1 MPDTKGNGGQ
11 RLEKVRRNMLRMTSP
26 AGFGD
31 DSAKEFGS
39 LSAINVPPWLA
50 RADAAYDRAVRLIR
64 DSAPPG
70 DNSHQRDLDEIR
82 LDGAQHDPEV
92 RLEYWRGVRSL
103 LQESEENLASIHHVF
118 EKAEEV
124 PLDVSVYLAFV
135 RFLLRLVSQ
144 IAMAARSGVELAADA
159 RSFPAPLF
167 PAKFHDM
174 LADAGAIFTASE
186 GRIRQF
192 ALDSIEIATPAIDTI
207 REDCRKAMPKVA
219 KERYE
224 RAFEAFTA
232 HFAAM
237 GEGSAGNANQ

>member
-1 MPDTKGNGGQ
+1 MPDAKGSGSQ

-31 DSAKEFGS
+31 DGAKEFGS

-50 RADAAYDRAVRLIR
+50 RADAAYSRAVRLIQV
-64 DSAPPG
+64 SAPPG
-70 DNSHQRDLDEIR
+70 EC
-82 LDGAQHDPEV
+82 APAPEV
-92 RLEYWRGVRSL
+92 RLEYWRVVRTL

-135 RFLLRLVSQ
+135 RFLIRLVMQ

-159 RSFPAPLF
+159 LSFPSPLF
-167 PAKFHDM
+167 PAQLQDT
-174 LADAGAIFTASE
+174 LADAEAVFAASE
-186 GRIRQF
+186 ERIRKF
-192 ALDSIEIATPAIDTI
+192 ALDSLELASPAVDRI
-207 REDCRKAMPKVA
+207 RSDCRKSLPKVA

-224 RAFEAFTA
+224 RALTAFTE
-232 HFAAM
+232 HFAQI
-237 GEGSAGNANQ
+237 GEDEQK

>member
-1 MPDTKGNGGQ
+1 MPDAKGSGSQ

-26 AGFGD
+26 TGFGD

-50 RADAAYDRAVRLIR
+50 RADAACDRAVRLIR

-70 DNSHQRDLDEIR
+70 ESAPAPML
-82 LDGAQHDPEV
+82 

-118 EKAEEV
+118 ENAEEV

-135 RFLLRLVSQ
+135 RFLLRLVMQ
-144 IAMAARSGVELAADA
+144 IAMAARSGVELAEDA
-159 RSFPAPLF
+159 RSFPSPLF
-167 PAKFHDM
+167 PSQFQDT
-174 LADAGAIFTASE
+174 LTDAEAVFTASE

-192 ALDSIEIATPAIDTI
+192 ALDSLALASPTVDRI
-207 REDCRKAMPKVA
+207 RSDCRKALPKVA
-219 KERYE
+219 KERYD
-224 RAFEAFTA
+224 RAFEAFTE
-232 HFAAM
+232 HFSHI
-237 GEGSAGNANQ
+237 GEVDPA

>member
-1 MPDTKGNGGQ
+1 MPDAKGSGSQ

-50 RADAAYDRAVRLIR
+50 RADAAYDRAVLLIQTSASPGE
-64 DSAPPG
+64 SAP
-70 DNSHQRDLDEIR
+70 
-82 LDGAQHDPEV
+82 APEV
-92 RLEYWRGVRSL
+92 RLGYWRGVRSL

-118 EKAEEV
+118 GNAEEV

-135 RFLLRLVSQ
+135 RFLLRLVMQ

-159 RSFPAPLF
+159 RSFPSPLF
-167 PAKFHDM
+167 PAQFQDT
-174 LADAGAIFTASE
+174 LADAEAVFTGSE

-192 ALDSIEIATPAIDTI
+192 ALDSLALGSPAVDKV
-207 REDCRKAMPKVA
+207 RSDCRKALPKIA

-224 RAFEAFTA
+224 RAFAAFTE
-232 HFAAM
+232 HFSHV
-237 GEGSAGNANQ
+237 GEDTSA

>member
-1 MPDTKGNGGQ
+1 MPDAKGSGSQ

-31 DSAKEFGS
+31 DNAKEFGS

-50 RADAAYDRAVRLIR
+50 RADVAYDRAVLLFQT
-64 DSAPPG
+64 SAPPG
-70 DNSHQRDLDEIR
+70 PSAPAPEI
-82 LDGAQHDPEV
+82 

-118 EKAEEV
+118 GNAEEV

-135 RFLLRLVSQ
+135 RFLLRLVMQ
-144 IAMAARSGVELAADA
+144 ITMAARSGVELAADA
-159 RSFPAPLF
+159 RSFPSPLF
-167 PAKFHDM
+167 PAQFQDT
-174 LADAGAIFTASE
+174 LADAEAVFTASE

-192 ALDSIEIATPAIDTI
+192 ALDSLALTSPAIDRI
-207 REDCRKAMPKVA
+207 RSDCQKALPKIA

-224 RAFEAFTA
+224 RAFAAFTE
-232 HFAAM
+232 HFSHV
-237 GEGSAGNANQ
+237 GEDTSA

>member
-1 MPDTKGNGGQ
+1 MPDAKGSGSQ

-50 RADAAYDRAVRLIR
+50 RADASYDRAVRLIQ

-70 DNSHQRDLDEIR
+70 P
-82 LDGAQHDPEV
+82 AAPAPEV
-92 RLEYWRGVRSL
+92 RLEFWRTVRSL

-135 RFLLRLVSQ
+135 RFLVRLVMQ
-144 IAMAARSGVELAADA
+144 ISMAARSGVELAADA
-159 RSFPAPLF
+159 RSFPSPLF
-167 PAKFHDM
+167 PAQFQDT
-174 LADAGAIFTASE
+174 LADAEAVFTASE

-192 ALDSIEIATPAIDTI
+192 ALDSLALASPAIDTI
-207 REDCRKAMPKVA
+207 RSDCRKALPKIA

-224 RAFEAFTA
+224 RAFAAFTE
-232 HFAAM
+232 HFSHA
-237 GEGSAGNANQ
+237 GEDATA

>member
-1 MPDTKGNGGQ
+1 MPDAKGSGSQ

-26 AGFGD
+26 DGFGD

-50 RADAAYDRAVRLIR
+50 RADASFDRAVSMIQKSTPPSP
-64 DSAPPG
+64 SAPAPM
-70 DNSHQRDLDEIR
+70 
-82 LDGAQHDPEV
+82 A
-92 RLEYWRGVRSL
+92 RLEYWRAVRSL

-118 EKAEEV
+118 EKAEEI

-135 RFLLRLVSQ
+135 RFLLRLVMQ

-159 RSFPAPLF
+159 RWFPSPLF
-167 PAKFHDM
+167 PAHFQDT
-174 LADAGAIFTASE
+174 LADAEAVFTASE

-192 ALDSIEIATPAIDTI
+192 ALDSLALDTPALDKI
-207 REDCRKAMPKVA
+207 RSDCKKALPKVA

-224 RAFEAFTA
+224 RAFAAFTE
-232 HFAAM
+232 HFSHF
-237 GEGSAGNANQ
+237 GEDTSA

>member
-1 MPDTKGNGGQ
+1 MPDAKGSGSQ

-26 AGFGD
+26 DGFGD

-50 RADAAYDRAVRLIR
+50 RADASFDRAVRLIR
-64 DSAPPG
+64 KSTPPGDSAPAPM
-70 DNSHQRDLDEIR
+70 I
-82 LDGAQHDPEV
+82 
-92 RLEYWRGVRSL
+92 RLEYWRMVRSL

-118 EKAEEV
+118 EQAEDI

-135 RFLLRLVSQ
+135 RFLLRLVMQ

-159 RSFPAPLF
+159 RWFPSPLF
-167 PAKFHDM
+167 PAQFQDT
-174 LADAGAIFTASE
+174 LSDAEAVFTASE

-192 ALDSIEIATPAIDTI
+192 ALDSLALASPALDKI
-207 REDCRKAMPKVA
+207 RSDCQKALPKVA

-224 RAFEAFTA
+224 RAFKAFTE
-232 HFAAM
+232 HFSHF
-237 GEGSAGNANQ
+237 GEDASA

>member
-1 MPDTKGNGGQ
+1 MSDAKGSGSQ

-26 AGFGD
+26 VGFGD
-31 DSAKEFGS
+31 DSEAKGFGS
-39 LSAINVPPWLA
+39 LSAINVPPWLG
-50 RADAAYDRAVRLIR
+50 RADAAYDRA
-64 DSAPPG
+64 
-70 DNSHQRDLDEIR
+70 IR
-82 LDGAQHDPEV
+82 LFRVPDSPGANASVPEM
-92 RLEYWRGVRSL
+92 RLAYWRTVRSL
-103 LQESEENLASIHHVF
+103 LLESEENLASIHHVF
-118 EKAEEV
+118 EQAEEI

-167 PAKFHDM
+167 PAQFQDM

-186 GRIRQF
+186 GRIRKF
-192 ALDSIEIATPAIDTI
+192 ALDSIEIAAPAIDRI

-224 RAFEAFTA
+224 RAFQAFTA
-232 HFAAM
+232 HFADM
-237 GEGSAGNANQ
+237 GGGDADNGGK

>member
-1 MPDTKGNGGQ
+1 MPDAKGSGSQ

-31 DSAKEFGS
+31 DNAKEFGS

-50 RADAAYDRAVRLIR
+50 RADAAYDRTVLLIQT
-64 DSAPPG
+64 SAPPG
-70 DNSHQRDLDEIR
+70 PSAPAPEI
-82 LDGAQHDPEV
+82 

-118 EKAEEV
+118 GNAEEV

-135 RFLLRLVSQ
+135 RFLLRLVMQ
-144 IAMAARSGVELAADA
+144 ITMAARSGVELAADA
-159 RSFPAPLF
+159 RSFPSPLF
-167 PAKFHDM
+167 PAQFQDT
-174 LADAGAIFTASE
+174 LADAEAVFTASE

-192 ALDSIEIATPAIDTI
+192 ALDSLALTSPAIDRI
-207 REDCRKAMPKVA
+207 RSDCQKALPKIA

-224 RAFEAFTA
+224 RAFAAFTE
-232 HFAAM
+232 HFSHV
-237 GEGSAGNANQ
+237 GEDTSA

>member
-1 MPDTKGNGGQ
+1 MPDAKGSGSQ

-26 AGFGD
+26 DGFGD

-50 RADAAYDRAVRLIR
+50 RADASFDRAVRLIR
-64 DSAPPG
+64 KSTPPGDSAPAPM
-70 DNSHQRDLDEIR
+70 I
-82 LDGAQHDPEV
+82 
-92 RLEYWRGVRSL
+92 RLEYWRVVRTL

-118 EKAEEV
+118 EQAEEI

-135 RFLLRLVSQ
+135 RFLLRLVMQ

-159 RSFPAPLF
+159 RWFPSPLF
-167 PAKFHDM
+167 PAQFQDT
-174 LADAGAIFTASE
+174 LSDAEAVFTASE

-192 ALDSIEIATPAIDTI
+192 ALDSLALASPALDKI
-207 REDCRKAMPKVA
+207 RSDCQKALPKVA

-224 RAFEAFTA
+224 RAFKAFTE
-232 HFAAM
+232 HFSHF
-237 GEGSAGNANQ
+237 GEDTSA

>member
-1 MPDTKGNGGQ
+1 MPDAKGNGSQ

-50 RADAAYDRAVRLIR
+50 RADAAYDRAVRLIQ

-70 DNSHQRDLDEIR
+70 VSAPPPEI
-82 LDGAQHDPEV
+82 
-92 RLEYWRGVRSL
+92 RLEYWHGVRSL

-118 EKAEEV
+118 EKSEEV

-135 RFLLRLVSQ
+135 RFLIRLVMQ
-144 IAMAARSGVELAADA
+144 ITMAARSGVELAVDA
-159 RSFPAPLF
+159 RSFPSPLF
-167 PAKFHDM
+167 PAQFQDT
-174 LADAGAIFTASE
+174 LADAEAVFTASE

-192 ALDSIEIATPAIDTI
+192 ALDSLKLASPAIDKI
-207 REDCRKAMPKVA
+207 RSDCRNALPKVA

-224 RAFEAFTA
+224 RALTAFTE
-232 HFAAM
+232 HFSHV
-237 GEGSAGNANQ
+237 GEETSA

>member
-1 MPDTKGNGGQ
+1 MPDAKGRDSQ

-50 RADAAYDRAVRLIR
+50 RADAAYDRAVQLIL
-64 DSAPPG
+64 SSTPPG
-70 DNSHQRDLDEIR
+70 PS
-82 LDGAQHDPEV
+82 ASAPEV
-92 RLEYWRGVRSL
+92 RLEFWRVVRTL

-135 RFLLRLVSQ
+135 RFLIRIVTQ
-144 IAMAARSGVELAADA
+144 VTMAARSGVELATDA
-159 RSFPAPLF
+159 RCFPSPLF
-167 PAKFHDM
+167 PAQFQDT
-174 LADAGAIFTASE
+174 LADAEAVFTASE

-192 ALDSIEIATPAIDTI
+192 ALDSLDLASPAVDKI
-207 REDCRKAMPKVA
+207 RSGCRNTLPKVA

-224 RAFEAFTA
+224 RAFSAFTE
-232 HFAAM
+232 HFSHF
-237 GEGSAGNANQ
+237 G